1 MIEVKTWYP
10 ISIIQTARHN
20 AYPILVN
27 IFPKIWK
34 IINVDKARFFLQ
46 YSDQLSNSKNLT
58 SLFPL
63 IFLSKHINLYALGWL
78 KWILD
83 IVWPL
88 NQHFNLKN
96 QRNWR
101 TTFFMLRF
109 LIGTI
114 CILLHR
120 PKKLTLALLIFKVHY
135 SSLGCNND
143 KWYLHVHVPIEPS

>member
-1 MIEVKTWYP
+1 M
-10 ISIIQTARHN
+10 
-20 AYPILVN
+20 
-27 IFPKIWK
+27 
-34 IINVDKARFFLQ
+34 
-46 YSDQLSNSKNLT
+46 
-58 SLFPL
+58 
-63 IFLSKHINLYALGWL
+63 IFLWKQISLYALGRL

-109 LIGTI
+109 LIGII

-120 PKKLTLALLIFKVHY
+120 PKKLTLPLWHKIRSGTRTYLLIYIDHLVKLRKKILKIWPQKLKSAVRRIRWSAAHILESSDRKKHWQSNY
-135 SSLGCNND
+135 SRCEKNCCYKS
-143 KWYLHVHVPIEPS
+143 S

>member
-1 MIEVKTWYP
+1 MQWP
-10 ISIIQTARHN
+10 II
-20 AYPILVN
+20 PI
-27 IFPKIWK
+27 
-34 IINVDKARFFLQ
+34 
-46 YSDQLSNSKNLT
+46 KNLT

-63 IFLSKHINLYALGWL
+63 IFLSKHISLYALGSL

-96 QRNWR
+96 GRNWR

-109 LIGTI
+109 LIGII

-120 PKKLTLALLIFKVHY
+120 PKKLTLRYKCYFNNYFIPLWITWHVLHFPTGLIQTIFKKSFNHQ
-135 SSLGCNND
+135 SLRKHFAAMQRAAVRVWNFVNFF
-143 KWYLHVHVPIEPS
+143 

>member
-1 MIEVKTWYP
+1 MQWP
-10 ISIIQTARHN
+10 II
-20 AYPILVN
+20 PI
-27 IFPKIWK
+27 
-34 IINVDKARFFLQ
+34 
-46 YSDQLSNSKNLT
+46 KNLT

-63 IFLSKHINLYALGWL
+63 IFLSKHISLYVLGRL

-96 QRNWR
+96 QRNRR

-109 LIGTI
+109 LIGII

-120 PKKLTLALLIFKVHY
+120 PKKLTLTNPTYFFRNLYLQQFDEFSMWRQRHNTKGNGNKVNQLNLHQFEWIPEITASKLIF
-135 SSLGCNND
+135 GGF
-143 KWYLHVHVPIEPS
+143 